1 MGIRQGECLVL
12 TWNDVYFKSKSF
24 NINKTL
30 KSKGEIYT
38 ISPTK
43 TQSSL
48 EYCQFQNVP

>member
-1 MGIRQGECLVL
+1 MGIRQGECLAL
-12 TWNDVYFKSKSF
+12 NYNDVDFKSKTF

-30 KSKGEIYT
+30 TSKGEIYT

-48 EYCQFQNVP
+48 EY